1 MYYVFQMITCVN
13 DRCSWMTQFSIMI
26 LFPIEG
32 HSVFSPDPECH
43 VDPGLSGN
51 RPIRSSSWLLIK
63 RLDSHPEWVSV
74 CGFEW
79 VLLVCDRKSKQD
91 MALIFAVQL
100 HEHTTYWQSIDN
112 FNISC

>member
-1 MYYVFQMITCVN
+1 MQL
-13 DRCSWMTQFSIMI
+13 DDIMI

-32 HSVFSPDPECH
+32 HFVFSADPECH

-91 MALIFAVQL
+91 MALIIALIIFL
-100 HEHTTYWQSIDN
+100 LCNYT
-112 FNISC
+112 NIIIRKYRQF